1 MAGEVTVTGL
11 AEVQRMLTEA
21 PKAIAGS
28 IFVRA
33 MDAAVQVIEDELY
46 ILAPERDEGER
57 DENEAHIKDLI
68 MHLIELDSRFRGVR
82 ASIGFG
88 KGGHKALWLEYGHR
102 MIGHA
107 PGHKDLGMVRPH
119 PFIRRAFDNC
129 ADKAIAAF
137 TRVFEDGMR
146 TLYG

>member
-1 MAGEVTVTGL
+1 MSTQVTVTGL

-21 PKAIAGS
+21 PKAIVGS

-57 DENEAHIKDLI
+57 DENVAHLKDQI

-82 ASIGFG
+82 AAIGFG
-88 KGGHKALWLEYGHR
+88 KGGNKALWLEYGHR

-107 PGHKDLGMVRPH
+107 PDHKDLGTVSPH
-119 PFIRRAFDNC
+119 PFIRRAFDNA

-137 TRVFEDGMR
+137 TRVFESEMR
-146 TLYG
+146 NLYG